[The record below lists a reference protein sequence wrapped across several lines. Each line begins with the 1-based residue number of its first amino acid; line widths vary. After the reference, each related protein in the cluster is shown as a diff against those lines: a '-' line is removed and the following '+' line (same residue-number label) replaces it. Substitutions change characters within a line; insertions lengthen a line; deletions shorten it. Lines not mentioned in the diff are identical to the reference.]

1 MNRDMLSE
9 IIAQLEPSATEEV
22 DNAVKRMRQEGVN
35 DIISLGAGEPCF
47 DTPDNIKKAA
57 SEAAISIWSGTSKPL

>member
-1 MNRDMLSE
+1 MNRNMLSK
-9 IIAQLEPSATEEV
+9 IIAKLEPSATEEV

-35 DIISLGAGEPCF
+35 GIISLGAGEPCF

-57 SEAAISIWSGTSKPL
+57 SEAAISI